1 MLELD
6 LTLQRFNERHL
17 AELETGELAALEEL
31 LALPDTELL
40 DVILGHVVPSRS
52 TARLVQLMRQD

>member
-6 LTLQRFNERHL
+6 LTLQRFNERYL
-17 AELETGELAALEEL
+17 AELQTGELAALEEL

-40 DVILGHVVPSRS
+40 DVILGHVVPSRG
-52 TARLVQLMRQD
+52 TAQLVQLMRQD